1 MLQSRGM
8 ADPAA
13 TASRER
19 VLANAGVWITI
30 LAWSSLFPGLQI
42 ALRSW
47 HPLTLA
53 PARLAFAALV
63 MLVFLACT
71 EGARGFTR
79 GLPWMRL
86 SVLGAVGICGY
97 MTLMSF
103 GLVYAGAVSA
113 AIISTLTPA
122 VAALMARFVYGER
135 LARTTRWAAATA
147 VFGGVV
153 VALGGPRQDMHFLG
167 GELLL
172 FAALVAW
179 VWYQFGCQ
187 KHLLHLSQAQVTTF
201 TSLTATVA
209 SVAVALVVRFGFGQT
224 LAMDLSAN
232 SLLLVFYL
240 SMAAGGF
247 ILLLWHYAIRRLGVT
262 VTAICY
268 NTTPVLSLCLT
279 ALLIGDRPTPLQAV
293 GGVIIVGSALF
304 AQIRAERDRRRAV
317 SGTSA

>member
-1 MLQSRGM
+1 M

-13 TASRER
+13 ATSRER
-19 VLANAGVWITI
+19 ILANAGVWITI

-42 ALRSW
+42 ALRGW
-47 HPLTLA
+47 HPLALA
-53 PARLAFAALV
+53 PARLALAALV
-63 MLVFLACT
+63 MLVYLACA
-71 EGARGFTR
+71 EGVRGFTG
-79 GLPWMRL
+79 GLPWKRL
-86 SVLGAVGICGY
+86 FVLGTVGICGY

-135 LARTTRWAAATA
+135 LTRTTRWAAAAA
-147 VFGGVV
+147 VLGGVI
-153 VALGGPRQDMHFLG
+153 VALGGPRQDVHFLG

-201 TSLTATVA
+201 TSLTATIA
-209 SVAVALVVRFGFGQT
+209 SVTVALIVQFGFGQR
-224 LAMDLSAN
+224 LAMDLSAD
-232 SLLLVFYL
+232 SLLLVAYL

-293 GGVIIVGSALF
+293 GGAVIVGSALF
-304 AQIRAERDRRRAV
+304 AQVRAERDRRRAAL